1 MNWKNNSRLVT
12 AIVASVLLLGCRA
25 PQILVR
31 EIASPAALGSAEPCI
46 EAGGDGR
53 AYLSWVEPGG
63 TEQHALRFSKWEGSA
78 WSAPRTVAEGSD
90 WFVNWADFPS
100 VIGLH
105 DGTIA
110 AHWLQKTG
118 SGAYAYGVKVSFSR
132 DGGQTWSAPITPH
145 DNSPTEHG
153 FVSMVPLPR
162 DRLAAI
168 WLDGRETTAGSHSH
182 AGSMTLRS
190 AVLAADGRVER
201 EDLLDARVCDCCQT
215 AAVGVGNGAVVVAYR
230 DRSEGEVRDLFT
242 VRFDGERWTEPVAVH
257 DDRWVI
263 PGCPVNGPALAA
275 DGDRVAVAWF
285 TAAGSPPAPTV
296 RIAFS
301 RDGGRSFEAP
311 LDVDAGRPVGR
322 VDVAFLEDGAALVT
336 WIGED
341 EGSTQILA
349 CRVDSNGRR
358 GPHVRVASTSSERAN
373 GFPRMANLG
382 QDAVIAWTDPG
393 SPSRIRTALL
403 SQER

>member
-1 MNWKNNSRLVT
+1 MNWKSDSRLVT
-12 AIVASVLLLGCRA
+12 AIVASVLLLGCRG
-25 PQILVR
+25 PQTLVR
-31 EIASPAALGSAEPCI
+31 EIASPAAPGSAEPCI
-46 EAGGDGR
+46 EAGADGR
-53 AYLSWVEPGG
+53 AYLSWIEPGG
-63 TEQHALRFSKWEGSA
+63 TERHALRFSTWEGSA
-78 WSAPRTVAEGSD
+78 WSPPRTVARGSD
-90 WFVNWADFPS
+90 WFVNWADFPA

-118 SGAYAYGVKVSFSR
+118 TGAYAYGVRLSFSR

-145 DNSPTEHG
+145 DGSPTEHG

-162 DRLAAI
+162 DRIAAI
-168 WLDGRETTAGSHSH
+168 WLDGRETAPGSDSH

-190 AVLAADGRVER
+190 AVLAVDGRIER

-215 AAVGVGNGAVVVAYR
+215 AAVGVGNDVVVAYR
-230 DRSEGEVRDLFT
+230 DRSEGEVRDIF
-242 VRFDGERWTEPVAVH
+242 VSRFDGMRWTEPVAVH

-322 VDVAFLEDGAALVT
+322 VDVVFLEDGAALVT
-336 WIGED
+336 WIGEHQ
-341 EGSTQILA
+341 GSTQILA
-349 CRVDSNGRR
+349 CHVDSNGRR
-358 GPHVRVASTSSERAN
+358 GPHVRIGSTSSERAN
-373 GFPRMANLG
+373 GFPRTAKLG
-382 QDAVIAWTDPG
+382 QDTVIAWTDPG